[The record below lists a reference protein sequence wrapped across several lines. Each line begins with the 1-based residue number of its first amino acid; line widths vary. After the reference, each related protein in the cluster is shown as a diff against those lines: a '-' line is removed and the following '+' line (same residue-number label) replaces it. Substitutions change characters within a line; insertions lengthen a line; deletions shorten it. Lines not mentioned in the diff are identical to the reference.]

1 MNPLGLVSWQVR
13 ECPSKS
19 WALSIA
25 IVLGILSAPGIVEGQ
40 GGNATGGPLM
50 LGHQYSTSGH
60 PKAKG
65 LVVTVKYP
73 VGWEAAE
80 GERPNIVQKFSE
92 KRSDGLTRMAG
103 LAIHHLPEE
112 MARIPQ
118 DELYAELSSMG
129 NPAQE
134 LKEMFPPNAR
144 IMSASVTKYDGAPGL
159 LCVYVMQ
166 RERAGFRFEM
176 HTVQHMVFHRGKLL
190 LFECSVGGLAGS
202 TGIPSLFQESQR
214 LFIMMGNSIV
224 LQDKWVK
231 AYDPIGRTG
240 VSTTKGTAGDDWVLA
255 LIVSGVLTWGI
266 GLTPPLL
273 IRFAVL
279 RRPLAKGWAW
289 GIAGCFLFINLV
301 LFVALGSQNKTHFA
315 LILVA
320 WASYAILHAGATK
333 LPPKVPPLRDQ
344 AGV

>member
-1 MNPLGLVSWQVR
+1 MVSV
-13 ECPSKS
+13 
-19 WALSIA
+19 
-25 IVLGILSAPGIVEGQ
+25 ILFAAGVAKAQ
-40 GGNATGGPLM
+40 GGSTSSGPPM

-73 VGWEAAE
+73 TGWEAAE

-112 MARIPQ
+112 MALIPQ
-118 DELYAELSSMG
+118 DELYAELSSMK

-134 LKEMFPPNAR
+134 LKEMFPPNTR

-166 RERAGFRFEM
+166 AERAGCRLEM
-176 HTVQHMVFHRGKLL
+176 HTVQHMVFHKGKLL
-190 LFECSVGGLAGS
+190 IFECSVGGLADS
-202 TGIPSLFQESQR
+202 PGIPSLFQESKR

-231 AYDPIGRTG
+231 EYDPVGRTG
-240 VSTTKGTAGDDWVLA
+240 ISTTKGTAGDNWVPALILSAVGDNWVLA
-255 LIVSGVLTWGI
+255 LIVSVVLTWGI

-273 IRFAVL
+273 IRYAVL

-289 GIAGCFLFINLV
+289 GIAACFFFINV
-301 LFVALGSQNKTHFA
+301 ALFVALGSQSKTHYA

-320 WASYAILHAGATK
+320 WASYAILHAGAKK
-333 LPPKVPPLRDQ
+333 LPPTVPPLRDQ